1 MSHSLACM
9 SLSAGTRLGPYEIA
23 ESIGAG
29 GMGEVYRARDTR
41 LGRDVAIKV
50 IPPEFVRDPDR
61 IKRFEQEARTA
72 GALNHPNVCTVFDVG
87 THEGSPF
94 VVMELLEGE
103 SLRDKLSS
111 GPIPLRKALVYAT
124 QTAEGLAAAHE
135 KGIVHRDLKP
145 ANVFVTKDGRAKVL
159 DFGLAKLTLR
169 GESGEDLAQSPTRT
183 SDTLPGVVMGTIGY
197 MSPEQVKGQPVDAR
211 SDLFSFGAIL
221 YEMLTGRR
229 AFSGGSA
236 AEVSSAILRDDP
248 PPLTEES
255 LPSALERVIQRCL
268 EKSPDQ
274 RFQSARDLAFA
285 LGESAS
291 GSTVVPPARAGS
303 RTRRPPYAL
312 LAGLLVVALAI
323 ALGMSGWLR
332 GLLPATPGAAG
343 IRSLAV
349 LPLQNLTGDPGQ
361 DYLVDGMTD
370 AVTTSLAQIGSVRVI
385 SRTSAMAY
393 KGSKKRLP
401 DVARELHV
409 DAVVEGSVARSGERV
424 RITAQLI
431 RAKTDAHF
439 WVRSFESPTADMLTL
454 QGEVARAIADEVR
467 AKLTADEKNRLT
479 QEHRITARAY
489 DAILRGRFALDQG
502 TEAGMK
508 EALEQFSRALEIQSD
523 CAPAFAGIASYYATL
538 PFFSTSSPAEVFPK
552 ARAAAEKSVELDDGL
567 AEAHASL
574 AYIRAYYEWD
584 WTAAERE
591 FHRALDLRPSFADAH
606 FSYSRFLAAS
616 GRLEEAVSEIRK
628 AEELDPQSTGLKA
641 NTALLSYFQGSYDD
655 ALTHLQEIAAGDSTL
670 STARWGIG
678 LVYEAKGMGAE
689 AVESLEKATKLS
701 SSLNLQSSLAHAY
714 ARFGDP
720 VRARRILSMLTERSR
735 TSYVPSYFLAIV
747 HVGLG
752 EKDLAFEWLERAYQ
766 ERSTVLAYLRID
778 PRLAPLR
785 SDPRYAELVRRLG
798 FPTAVGVR

>member
-1 MSHSLACM
+1 
-9 SLSAGTRLGPYEIA
+9 
-23 ESIGAG
+23 
-29 GMGEVYRARDTR
+29 
-41 LGRDVAIKV
+41 
-50 IPPEFVRDPDR
+50 
-61 IKRFEQEARTA
+61 
-72 GALNHPNVCTVFDVG
+72 
-87 THEGSPF
+87 
-94 VVMELLEGE
+94 
-103 SLRDKLSS
+103 
-111 GPIPLRKALVYAT
+111 
-124 QTAEGLAAAHE
+124 
-135 KGIVHRDLKP
+135 
-145 ANVFVTKDGRAKVL
+145 
-159 DFGLAKLTLR
+159 
-169 GESGEDLAQSPTRT
+169 
-183 SDTLPGVVMGTIGY
+183 
-197 MSPEQVKGQPVDAR
+197 
-211 SDLFSFGAIL
+211 
-221 YEMLTGRR
+221 
-229 AFSGGSA
+229 
-236 AEVSSAILRDDP
+236 
-248 PPLTEES
+248 
-255 LPSALERVIQRCL
+255 
-268 EKSPDQ
+268 
-274 RFQSARDLAFA
+274 
-285 LGESAS
+285 
-291 GSTVVPPARAGS
+291 
-303 RTRRPPYAL
+303 
-312 LAGLLVVALAI
+312 
-323 ALGMSGWLR
+323 
-332 GLLPATPGAAG
+332 
-343 IRSLAV
+343 
-349 LPLQNLTGDPGQ
+349 
-361 DYLVDGMTD
+361 MTD
-370 AVTTSLAQIGSVRVI
+370 AVTSSLAQIGSVRVI

-401 DVARELHV
+401 EVARELHV
-409 DAVVEGSVARSGERV
+409 DAVVEGSVVRSGERV

-439 WVRSFESPTADMLTL
+439 WARSFESPTADMLTL

-467 AKLTADEKNRLT
+467 AKLTADEKSRLT
-479 QEHRITARAY
+479 QGHRITARAY

-538 PFFSTSSPAEVFPK
+538 PFFSTSSPAEVFPQ

-584 WTAAERE
+584 WAAAERE

-641 NTALLSYFQGSYDD
+641 NTALLSYFQGHYDD

-689 AVESLEKATKLS
+689 AVESLEKATKIS
-701 SSLNLQSSLAHAY
+701 GSLNLQSSLAHAY

-785 SDPRYAELVRRLG
+785 SDPRYGELVRRLG
-798 FPTAVGVR
+798 FPT